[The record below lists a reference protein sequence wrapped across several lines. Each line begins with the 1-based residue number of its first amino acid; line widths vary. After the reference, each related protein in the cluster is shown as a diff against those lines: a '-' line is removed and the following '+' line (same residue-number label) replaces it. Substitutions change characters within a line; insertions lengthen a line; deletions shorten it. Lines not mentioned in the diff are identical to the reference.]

1 MRISSAFFV
10 ELFYPFKQHGNLI
23 DKQSQFILNYCWRK
37 NMDINSLKQKIILK
51 STTCGISSQEV
62 ANAKLLVENKLKNSN
77 KFVCEGLWAVDKLI
91 EKHIKVDEFFFNM
104 DKINTGKIDEK
115 SLEKIAKMIDYS
127 SKSYAISE
135 KACKKIS
142 DREGYDEYF
151 IVAEQETFTLSDL
164 EKRFAGKDN
173 LLAIVMDGLEQPGNI
188 GAILRSFDCAG
199 GDFAI
204 VTNKQARLTNSR
216 LVRSSLG
223 ASFMLP
229 VLESEITEVQD
240 WLVRNNFKCVITD
253 LQGKKSYR
261 DVDYSGRIAIVA
273 GNEHT
278 GISDSWRHLKTSESV
293 IIPMLG
299 SCESLNVGFASTLV
313 SYEAGLQKFGNKK

>member
-1 MRISSAFFV
+1 
-10 ELFYPFKQHGNLI
+10 
-23 DKQSQFILNYCWRK
+23 
-37 NMDINSLKQKIILK
+37 MDINNLKQKIVLK
-51 STTCGISSQEV
+51 SFNVGISSPEV
-62 ANAKLLVENKLKNSN
+62 SNAKLLVENKVKNSD
-77 KFVCEGLWAVDKLI
+77 KFVCEGLWAVEKLI
-91 EKHIKVDEFFFNM
+91 EKKINVTEFFFNM
-104 DKINTGKIDEK
+104 DKINSGNIDDE
-115 SLEKIAKMIDYS
+115 SLQKIAKMIDYA

-142 DREGYDEYF
+142 DRDGYDEFF
-151 IVAEQETFTLSDL
+151 IIAEKQIYTLDDL
-164 EKRFAGKDN
+164 EKLISGKQN
-173 LLAIVMDGLEQPGNI
+173 ILAIIMDGLEQPGNI

-223 ASFMLP
+223 ASFMMP
-229 VLESEITEVQD
+229 VLEAEIGEVQN
-240 WLVRNNFKCVITD
+240 WLVKNNFKCIITD

-261 DVDYSGRIAIVA
+261 DVDYKGRIAIVA

-278 GISDSWRHLKTSESV
+278 GIADSWRHLKTSESV

>member
-1 MRISSAFFV
+1 
-10 ELFYPFKQHGNLI
+10 
-23 DKQSQFILNYCWRK
+23 
-37 NMDINSLKQKIILK
+37 MDINVLKQKIILK
-51 STTCGISSQEV
+51 SKLCGLASEEV
-62 ANAKLLVENKLKNSN
+62 AEAKLLVNNKAKNPN
-77 KFVCEGLWAVDKLI
+77 KFVCEGLWAVEKLI
-91 EKHIKVDEFFFNM
+91 EKNIKVSDFFFNV
-104 DKINTGKIDEK
+104 DKINADKIKD
-115 SLEKIAKMIDYS
+115 SDAEKIAKMLDYA
-127 SKSYAISE
+127 KNSYAISE

-142 DREGYDEYF
+142 DRDGYDEFF
-151 IVAEQETFTLSDL
+151 IVAEQQKFTLSDI
-164 EKRFAGKDN
+164 EKMFNGN
-173 LLAIVMDGLEQPGNI
+173 NNVLAVVMDGLEQPGNI

-204 VTNKQARLTNSR
+204 ITNKQARLTNSR

-229 VLESEITEVQD
+229 VLEAEIDEVQA
-240 WLVRNNFKCVITD
+240 WLEKNNFKCVVTD

-261 DVDYSGRIAIVA
+261 DIDYTGRIAIIA

-278 GISDSWRHLKTSESV
+278 GISDSWRHLKRSESI

>member
-1 MRISSAFFV
+1 
-10 ELFYPFKQHGNLI
+10 
-23 DKQSQFILNYCWRK
+23 
-37 NMDINSLKQKIILK
+37 MDINVLKQKIILK
-51 STTCGISSQEV
+51 SKTCGISSDEV
-62 ANAKLLVENKLKNSN
+62 SEAKLLVNNKAKNPN
-77 KFVCEGLWAVDKLI
+77 KFVCEGLWAVEKLI
-91 EKHIKVDEFFFNM
+91 EKNIKVSDFFFNV
-104 DKINTGKIDEK
+104 DKINLGKIKDSEA
-115 SLEKIAKMIDYS
+115 EKIAKMLDYA
-127 SKSYAISE
+127 KNSYAISE

-142 DREGYDEYF
+142 DRDGYDEFF
-151 IVAEQETFTLSDL
+151 IVAEQQKFTLSDI
-164 EKRFAGKDN
+164 EKMFKGN
-173 LLAIVMDGLEQPGNI
+173 NNVLAVVMDGLEQPGNI

-204 VTNKQARLTNSR
+204 ITNKQARITNSR

-229 VLESEITEVQD
+229 VLEAEIDEVQA
-240 WLVRNNFKCVITD
+240 WLENNQFKCVVTD

-261 DVDYSGRIAIVA
+261 DIDYSGKIAIIA

-278 GISDSWRHLKTSESV
+278 GISDSWRHLKKSESI

>member
-1 MRISSAFFV
+1 M
-10 ELFYPFKQHGNLI
+10 K
-23 DKQSQFILNYCWRK
+23 
-37 NMDINSLKQKIILK
+37 KQKIILK
-51 STTCGISSQEV
+51 SFNVGISSAEV
-62 ANAKLLVENKLKNSN
+62 ANAKLLVENKVKNSN
-77 KFVCEGLWAVDKLI
+77 KFVCEGLWAVEKLI
-91 EKHIKVDEFFFNM
+91 EKKIKVTEFFFNV
-104 DKINTGKIDEK
+104 DKINSESVDEK
-115 SLEKIAKMIDYS
+115 SLDKIAKMIDYS
-127 SKSYAISE
+127 QKNYAISE

-142 DREGYDEYF
+142 DRDGYDEYF
-151 IVAEQETFTLSDL
+151 IIAEQPTLTLQDL
-164 EKRFAGKDN
+164 EKKFSGN
-173 LLAIVMDGLEQPGNI
+173 NNVLAIVMDGLEQPGNI

-204 VTNKQARLTNSR
+204 VTNKQAKLTNSR

-223 ASFMLP
+223 ASFMIP
-229 VLESEITEVQD
+229 VLEAEINEVQD
-240 WLVRNNFKCVITD
+240 WLEKNNFKSVITD

-261 DVDYSGRIAIVA
+261 DVDYSGRIAIIA

-278 GISDSWRHLKTSESV
+278 GISDSWRHLAHSESV